1 MNVTAEWRW
10 KRTCGFPWL
19 AEDFQRPRAAFPDE
33 AMGTHQEASAQ
44 FWQRTSGPK
53 PQPGR
58 YPLPPKIFQ
67 PVIARLED
75 PNPCFFFWFAQSN
88 KLGGSTTI
96 AGKAQRDEWSQ
107 SLHPSCGAFELY
119 QSSPGDV
126 CPGQARHKMELLAM
140 SHMCRGYAI
149 RIGSPDTKQYNEHEW
164 KAQVPNTQHIGQVMS
179 NCCTSIVWWVIW
191 L

>member
-1 MNVTAEWRW
+1 MEEDLRISMTPWP
-10 KRTCGFPWL
+10 RTFKGL
-19 AEDFQRPRAAFPDE
+19 TGLTAFPDE
-33 AMGTHQEASAQ
+33 GNVLLQALGTHQEASALADLRCLQ
-44 FWQRTSGPK
+44 KSFSQWSRGS
-53 PQPGR
+53 
-58 YPLPPKIFQ
+58 KIQ
-67 PVIARLED
+67 T
-75 PNPCFFFWFAQSN
+75 N
-88 KLGGSTTI
+88 KLRGSTTI
-96 AGKAQRDEWSQ
+96 AGKARRDEWSQ

-140 SHMCRGYAI
+140 FHMCRGYAI
-149 RIGSPDTKQYNEHEW
+149 RIGSPEHEW